1 MDLSIDLAT
10 ITLALLAGAVAAVN
24 PCGFALLPAYV
35 TLAVTGDVSGTTG
48 AAVARHIA
56 LARAARFTA
65 GMTVGFVLVFGAF
78 ALIVAPVAGG
88 VQRWLPYV
96 TVVLGVA
103 LVVAGV
109 WLVSGREL
117 PGLPRITLPG
127 RLGRSAVGGSRGGWG
142 SHVAYGVTFALASLS
157 CTIAPFLAVVTRSL
171 QAGPGQAAIAMV
183 VYALGMGAVVGALA
197 LSVALA
203 QAQVGAAL
211 RRLAPVLPRIA
222 GVLVLVAGAYVAWYG
237 WYEIRVLGGDG
248 AVDDPLV
255 AAASSVQQVL
265 TRWIGG
271 LGAATLAIV
280 AAAVVAAGLAAAVV
294 PWLRARR
301 ERERA
306 EAERTP

>member
-1 MDLSIDLAT
+1 MSLTVDLAT
-10 ITLALLAGAVAAVN
+10 VTLALLAGAVAAVN

-48 AAVARHIA
+48 AVARHVA
-56 LARAARFTA
+56 LARAARFTV

-103 LVVAGV
+103 LVAAGV

-171 QAGPGQAAIAMV
+171 QAGPGEAAIAMV
-183 VYALGMGAVVGALA
+183 LYALGMGAVVGALA

-222 GVLVLVAGAYVAWYG
+222 GVLVIVAGAYVAWYG
-237 WYEIRVLGGDG
+237 WYEIRVLGGST
-248 AVDDPLV
+248 VDDPLV
-255 AAASSVQQVL
+255 AAATSVQQLL

-271 LGAATLAIV
+271 LGAPTVLVI
-280 AAAVVAAGLAAAVV
+280 AAVVVAVGLAAAAA
-294 PWLRARR
+294 PRLRARR
-301 ERERA
+301 ERERT
-306 EAERTP
+306 EAERTR